1 MTRLNDRVYGHM
13 TDILEPS
20 KGIYVFASYLENVY
34 LETAVVKQ
42 LWVACLPSRPLVAVV
57 HPDKEL
63 LYLWAHNHALQQK
76 SNNFFFYT
84 YLTTP

>member
-42 LWVACLPSRPLVAVV
+42 LWVACLPSRPLSCTQT
-57 HPDKEL
+57 L
-63 LYLWAHNHALQQK
+63 LYLTKTHY
-76 SNNFFFYT
+76 SRRVFFFFYT